1 MTDRN
6 DRPVPGADG
15 LRARVGE
22 ARDALGRTAEEFAG
36 EAGPGGRAR
45 EKAAELKDRAGE
57 RTTEAKDRVQE
68 RAEEAKDRVQER
80 AEEAKDRAQEKTAEV
95 RDRAQEKA
103 AELKDRTREK
113 TAGAGDRA
121 QEAAG
126 EARTR
131 IAGAA
136 RALGEKVQDRTPEP
150 VREGTGRAVEAVRGR
165 PGVFLAA
172 GAAVLVAVL
181 VARRRRGRC

>member
-6 DRPVPGADG
+6 DRPVPGADE

-68 RAEEAKDRVQER
+68 K

>member
-6 DRPVPGADG
+6 DRPVPGADE

-36 EAGPGGRAR
+36 EAGPGGRSR

-68 RAEEAKDRVQER
+68 KAEEAKDRV
-80 AEEAKDRAQEKTAEV
+80 QEKTAEV

-136 RALGEKVQDRTPEP
+136 RALGEKVQDRMPEP

>member
-6 DRPVPGADG
+6 DRPVPGADE
-15 LRARVGE
+15 LRTRVGE

-36 EAGPGGRAR
+36 EAGPGGRSR

-68 RAEEAKDRVQER
+68 KAEEAKDRV
-80 AEEAKDRAQEKTAEV
+80 QEKTAEV

>member
-6 DRPVPGADG
+6 DRPVPGADE

-57 RTTEAKDRVQE
+57 RTT
-68 RAEEAKDRVQER
+68 
-80 AEEAKDRAQEKTAEV
+80 EAKDRAQEKTAEV